1 MDTQKQENGTEDMRY
16 GRWLWFTVGAVLAM
30 LVMLGGLVV
39 WVDPFFHYHKPLEHL
54 AYPIDSERYQNDGI
68 SRNFTYDAVLTGT
81 SMMENFKAS
90 RFDSL
95 FGVSSVKIPYA
106 GGYYKEVD
114 QAVKRA
120 LSYNPQVK
128 VVCRSLDRSFLF
140 YQKDQQNPAAPS
152 PDYLTGPWSC

>member
-1 MDTQKQENGTEDMRY
+1 METQKRENGTENIGY
-16 GRWLWFTVGAVLAM
+16 GRWLRFTMGAVLAM

-39 WVDPFFHYHKPLEHL
+39 WVDPFFHYHKPLEQL

-95 FGVSSVKIPYA
+95 FGVTSVKIPYA

-114 QAVKRA
+114 R
-120 LSYNPQVK
+120 
-128 VVCRSLDRSFLF
+128 
-140 YQKDQQNPAAPS
+140 
-152 PDYLTGPWSC
+152 PWPIIPK